1 MKRVE
6 SNRAGAEPAPIEA
19 HVALVVQGNN
29 AFALDLYRNLRPSK
43 GNLFFS
49 PYSVATA
56 LAMTYAGARGN
67 TAAQMVSVLQ
77 IALADNQLHPAFAA
91 LGAQMQA
98 VRAQGEILLK
108 VANALWPQT
117 RYPFLPAFLALLQE
131 HYRVLITPVD
141 YTDEETARNAI
152 NAWVAANTQE
162 KIVELI
168 PRGSLDPLIRLVL
181 TNAIYF
187 KGHWAS
193 QFDPAL
199 TKPMPFAVGPDQTIE
214 APMMRQRRGFRYGA
228 GDGLQVLELPYAGD
242 ALAMFILLP
251 DKVDGLAAIESALT
265 LKQLTQWLNNLQER
279 DVEVFLPQFKISH
292 SFKLNETLKTMGMV
306 DAFDERHANFAGMDG
321 NDQWLYIAAVLHKAF
336 IDVNEEGTEAA
347 AATAVVMKARSMP
360 MPTPIFRADHPFIFL
375 IGEKSTGSILLLG
388 RVVHPQRES
397 L

>member
-6 SNRAGAEPAPIEA
+6 PNRAGAEPAPIEA

-98 VRAQGEILLK
+98 VQAQGEILLK

-360 MPTPIFRADHPFIFL
+360 MPAPIFRADHPFIFL

>member
-1 MKRVE
+1 MRRVE
-6 SNRAGAEPAPIEA
+6 PNRAGVEPSPVEA
-19 HVALVVQGNN
+19 HAALVVQGNN
-29 AFALDLYRNLRPSK
+29 AFALDLYRNLRQSE

-67 TAAQMVSVLQ
+67 TAAQMVEVLH

-98 VRAQGEILLK
+98 VQAQGEILLK
-108 VANALWPQT
+108 MANALWPQAH
-117 RYPFLPAFLALLQE
+117 YPFLPAFLALLRE
-131 HYRVLITPVD
+131 HYGVLITPVD

-152 NAWVAANTQE
+152 NTWVAAQTQE

-168 PRGSLDPLIRLVL
+168 PRGILDPVTRLVL

-199 TKPMPFAVGPDQTIE
+199 TKTMPFTVGPDQTIE
-214 APMMRQRRGFRYGA
+214 ARMMRKKHEVRYGEA
-228 GDGLQVLELPYAGD
+228 DRLQVLELPYAGHT
-242 ALAMFILLP
+242 LSLIILLP
-251 DKVDGLAAIESALT
+251 NQVDGLAELEATLT
-265 LKQLTQWLNNLQER
+265 INKLAQWLNTLQPREV
-279 DVEVFLPQFKISH
+279 DVFLPQFKISH

-306 DAFDERHANFAGMDG
+306 DAFEDHHANFAGMDG
-321 NDQWLYIAAVLHKAF
+321 NNQWLYIAAVLHKAF

-347 AATAVVMKARSMP
+347 AAAAVVIKARSMP
-360 MPTPIFRADHPFIFL
+360 MPVPTFRADHPFIFL
-375 IGEKSTGSILLLG
+375 ICERTTGSILFLG

-397 L
+397 V